1 MEILYRAKRK
11 DNKEWIEGYYAE
23 TIAEMKGFWTA
34 KMVMQFII
42 TKDAE
47 SFLID
52 RETVSRYTGIT
63 DRNNV
68 KIFENDIVKT
78 KYGRLCKVIWFSS
91 PSYQGWDLLPIES
104 EHEKPSERDLWNNLE
119 VVGNVFD
126 NYIE

>member
-1 MEILYRAKRK
+1 MEILCKAKAECCDK
-11 DNKEWIEGYYAE
+11 WIYGVPIKYNINTDKYMMIHEYNATLKLDAIIPE
-23 TIAEMKGFWTA
+23 TT
-34 KMVMQFII
+34 
-42 TKDAE
+42 
-47 SFLID
+47 SC
-52 RETVSRYTGIT
+52 YTGIT

-126 NYIE
+126 NCTE